1 METEFVRDEINFDL
15 VSKKVESSVRFIDIP
30 FSSLVNKEESLTSV
44 TEDTLLIEQA
54 KCALVNS
61 DSYYDLERDK
71 ALLQMLQGWNY
82 YQNPNSYEKEA
93 VLRRSYK

>member
-71 ALLQMLQGWNY
+71 IGRAH
-82 YQNPNSYEKEA
+82 
-93 VLRRSYK
+93 V